1 MRKYTNNYS
10 EAALR
15 SIPWASDDTN
25 RAKYK
30 EKIMQPSKPLK
41 PIIVKPYQ
49 LKQIRTNPASLRAL
63 GLENKVI
70 FMYVN
75 LSDKPVR
82 LDPKLD

>member
-1 MRKYTNNYS
+1 
-10 EAALR
+10 
-15 SIPWASDDTN
+15 
-25 RAKYK
+25 
-30 EKIMQPSKPLK
+30 MQPSKPLK